1 MNLEARE
8 LIKEIREQ
16 NVRRDARLKNRAKT
30 DERKARRKKRDKI
43 D

>member
-1 MNLEARE
+1 MRE
-8 LIKEIREQ
+8 NRETG
-16 NVRRDARLKNRAKT
+16 DARQKNRAKT